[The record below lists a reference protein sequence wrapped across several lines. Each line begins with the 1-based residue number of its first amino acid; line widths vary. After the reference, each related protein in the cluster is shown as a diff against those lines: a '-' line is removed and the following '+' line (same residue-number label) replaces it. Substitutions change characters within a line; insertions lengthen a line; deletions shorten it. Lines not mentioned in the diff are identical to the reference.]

1 MFVSTIQLQIITRL
15 AMSRILITG
24 ATGFIGGQLAQALAA
39 AGDEVACLARRGS
52 RIDRIRS
59 LGVRVVEGDVTAPE
73 SIGPAV
79 AGVDVVYHVAGLTK
93 ARSRAEFFAVN
104 EAGAANVLDACRRRA
119 TPPVV
124 ILVSSLAAA
133 GPATGGRP
141 RVEEDP
147 PAPVSI
153 YGRSKRAGELAAIA
167 RGGEMPITIIRPP
180 VVLGE
185 GDAASLTLF
194 RMVEKTGIH
203 LVPGWRPPRLS
214 VVHVADLVDAIIA
227 AARQGTRL
235 PAKYSAKTELD
246 SDGPLPQVDARGFY
260 FVAGDEQPTFAD
272 LGRFVGEALGR
283 QHTRVIRFP
292 SPLVWPI
299 VSCAE
304 LTARLRGRAPLVS
317 RDKAREALAEDWTCS
332 PAKAIAE
339 LGFSPRARLAEY
351 LRQTAAWYRREGWL

>member
-1 MFVSTIQLQIITRL
+1 MFVSTVQLQIISPL
-15 AMSRILITG
+15 IMPRILVTG

-39 AGDEVACLARRGS
+39 AGDDVVCLARRS
-52 RIDRIRS
+52 SCIERIR
-59 LGVRVVEGDVTAPE
+59 LRGVRIVEGDVTAPE
-73 SIGPAV
+73 SIGSAV
-79 AGVDVVYHVAGLTK
+79 AGVDVVYHLAGLTK
-93 ARSRAEFFAVN
+93 ARSRTEFFDVN
-104 EAGAANVLDACRRRA
+104 EAGVANVLDACRRRA

-124 ILVSSLAAA
+124 VLVSSLAAA

-147 PAPVSI
+147 PGPVSI

-167 RGGEMPITIIRPP
+167 RAGELPITIIRPP

-185 GDAASLTLF
+185 GDAASLTIF
-194 RMVEKTGIH
+194 RMVAKTGVH

-214 VVHVADLVDAIIA
+214 VVYVADLVDAIIA
-227 AARQGTRL
+227 AARKGTRL
-235 PAKYSAKTELD
+235 PAKCCADVNSN
-246 SDGPLPQVDARGFY
+246 SDGPTPQIDARGFY

-272 LGRFVGEALGR
+272 LGRLVGEAVGR
-283 QHTRVIRFP
+283 QHIRVIRLP
-292 SPLVWPI
+292 RPLVWPI
-299 VSCAE
+299 VSCTE
-304 LTARLRGRAPLVS
+304 LTAKLRGRAPLVS
-317 RDKAREALAEDWTCS
+317 RDKAREALADDWTCS

>member
-1 MFVSTIQLQIITRL
+1 M
-15 AMSRILITG
+15 ARILVTG

-39 AGDEVACLARRGS
+39 EGNDIACLARRGS
-52 RIDRIRS
+52 RVDRVRS
-59 LGVRVVEGDVTAPE
+59 LGVRIVEGDVTAPE

-79 AGVDVVYHVAGLTK
+79 TGVDVVYHVAGLTK

-104 EAGAANVLDACRRRA
+104 EAGVANVLDACRRRA

-124 ILVSSLAAA
+124 VLISSLAAA
-133 GPATGGRP
+133 GPAVGGRP

-153 YGRSKRAGELAAIA
+153 YGRSKRAGELAAVA
-167 RGGEMPITIIRPP
+167 RADSLPITIIRPA

-185 GDAASLTLF
+185 GDAASLTMF
-194 RMVEKTGIH
+194 RMVARTGIH
-203 LVPGWRPPRLS
+203 LVPGWKPPRLS
-214 VVHVADLVDAIIA
+214 VVHVADLVGAIVA
-227 AARQGTRL
+227 AARKGTRL
-235 PAKYSAKTELD
+235 PAKPDSKVNVN
-246 SDGPLPQVDARGFY
+246 SDGGVPQIDARGFY
-260 FVAGDEQPTFAD
+260 SIAGDEQPTFAE
-272 LGRFVGEALGR
+272 LGRLVGEAVGR
-283 QHTRVIRFP
+283 RRIRVIRFP

-317 RDKAREALAEDWTCS
+317 RDKAREALAGDWTCS

-339 LGFSPRARLAEY
+339 LGFAARARLAEY
-351 LRQTAAWYRREGWL
+351 LRETAAWYRREGWL